1 MSDFVPRLHVDITT
15 ELHRRAKIVAARRD
29 LTMKS
34 LIVAAVE
41 RFVAEMEAAEDD
53 ADHQKVRSGS

>member
-1 MSDFVPRLHVDITT
+1 MPRLHVDITT
-15 ELHRRAKIVAARRD
+15 ELHRRAKIVAAQRD